1 MTVGGS
7 TAEMKSWE
15 KGMYELWF
23 RSKSKFSSLYSWTDD
38 FTNPWL
44 DGGRQK
50 QIRIKPCSLSIR
62 INPSKFN
69 HGSMRSS
76 LLSKVVGWGRTEWV
90 WKRHGWTRMDWCG
103 LISTN
108 SNGQLMAQKRTGNGC
123 GFIWSNRGGW
133 TNAVGWRKNS
143 TNKLIAHSHPKFNC
157 QRWMS
162 EASAK
167 NVCSSNL
174 RSKFCFVLNLKG
186 LQTVD
191 AWFASGDSNFLQS
204 SWPGSRNDFQ
214 ICQSELFVCNPDT
227 NWEFPQSP
235 LDRNRLIPVFY
246 GPGKTGRL
254 LILRATEVNALIDDS
269 SNLQKHFLPSPEC
282 DPFYPNSEASSE
294 NGSFCAT
301 LGSAAEL
308 PRETSSHDRPDEAKL
323 INLCIFRH

>member
-15 KGMYELWF
+15 KGMYEHWF

-123 GFIWSNRGGW
+123 GFIWSNRGRW

-143 TNKLIAHSHPKFNC
+143 TIDIKISQWLPTN
-157 QRWMS
+157 
-162 EASAK
+162 
-167 NVCSSNL
+167 
-174 RSKFCFVLNLKG
+174 RS
-186 LQTVD
+186 
-191 AWFASGDSNFLQS
+191 
-204 SWPGSRNDFQ
+204 
-214 ICQSELFVCNPDT
+214 
-227 NWEFPQSP
+227 
-235 LDRNRLIPVFY
+235 
-246 GPGKTGRL
+246 
-254 LILRATEVNALIDDS
+254 
-269 SNLQKHFLPSPEC
+269 PSPWIRSL
-282 DPFYPNSEASSE
+282 YPYRKIHFKICS
-294 NGSFCAT
+294 GW
-301 LGSAAEL
+301 
-308 PRETSSHDRPDEAKL
+308 
-323 INLCIFRH
+323 

>member
-123 GFIWSNRGGW
+123 GFIWSNRGRW

-143 TNKLIAHSHPKFNC
+143 TVERANKI
-157 QRWMS
+157 RWMFLT
-162 EASAK
+162 K
-167 NVCSSNL
+167 GV
-174 RSKFCFVLNLKG
+174 VLNILG
-186 LQTVD
+186 T
-191 AWFASGDSNFLQS
+191 
-204 SWPGSRNDFQ
+204 
-214 ICQSELFVCNPDT
+214 
-227 NWEFPQSP
+227 FPLSP
-235 LDRNRLIPVFY
+235 L
-246 GPGKTGRL
+246 K
-254 LILRATEVNALIDDS
+254 
-269 SNLQKHFLPSPEC
+269 Q
-282 DPFYPNSEASSE
+282 
-294 NGSFCAT
+294 
-301 LGSAAEL
+301 
-308 PRETSSHDRPDEAKL
+308 
-323 INLCIFRH
+323 